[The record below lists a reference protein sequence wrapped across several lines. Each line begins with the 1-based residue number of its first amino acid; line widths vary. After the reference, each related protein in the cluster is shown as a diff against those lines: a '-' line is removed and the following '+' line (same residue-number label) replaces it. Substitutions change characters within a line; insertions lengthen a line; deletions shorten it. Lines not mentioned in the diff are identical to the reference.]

1 MRNESLSNE
10 ALQAQLGVHPLQW
23 YLDVRA
29 WRWLGELM
37 RMDDGRLA
45 RQAAWIFL
53 PSARSRGGQRTNWRV
68 RVRKLM
74 TRVAEALVRV
84 GGESAEAVDAALG
97 GSPRPWNRTWSGSGG
112 LLENWEALARDQ
124 ELWECHMLAGLA
136 LAVGADINVY
146 EEWHNRAEQLKRRA
160 RNFDKMDAEA
170 AARRR

>member
-1 MRNESLSNE
+1 MRGSSRSNPASLTLA
-10 ALQAQLGVHPLQW
+10 ALGGVQLRVQLAALLRRLLARVRELVAHGGGGAGGLAVLLDEPAQLGVHPLQW

-74 TRVAEALVRV
+74 TRVAEVAP
-84 GGESAEAVDAALG
+84 
-97 GSPRPWNRTWSGSGG
+97 SPAPRRPTR
-112 LLENWEALARDQ
+112 
-124 ELWECHMLAGLA
+124 
-136 LAVGADINVY
+136 
-146 EEWHNRAEQLKRRA
+146 
-160 RNFDKMDAEA
+160 
-170 AARRR
+170 